1 MEGSMM
7 EPKKHDQSGVSQTSG
22 SVMNSAEGQQA
33 FPQKPVGLTIT
44 VERIDRVLAGVQAQI
59 EHLRRETTNLGLVR
73 EQLAGM
79 ETKGRGE

>member
-1 MEGSMM
+1 MM
-7 EPKKHDQSGVSQTSG
+7 EPKTNDISGVTQVSVG
-22 SVMNSAEGQQA
+22 VMNSVKGQQT
-33 FPQKPVGLTIT
+33 FHRGPVGLTIT

-79 ETKGRGE
+79 ETKWRGQ